1 MPEGIDSVQWIT
13 VVSTA
18 LGALIALVATM
29 LNERF
34 KWRREQAATH
44 RKLCH
49 DTYAEFL
56 SALSDA
62 HERMR
67 GEFPTEHSSPQARA
81 AAVRD
86 VFRAAGCYPLRYQL
100 AIVAGQDVVDGAEAA
115 FRGLRRIRD
124 LLADGYSLD
133 STEYV
138 TVREAYSGSLRELQ
152 HRMRTELDTGQVQL
166 SGGS

>member
-1 MPEGIDSVQWIT
+1 MT
-13 VVSTA
+13 LVSTA
-18 LGALIALVATM
+18 LGALIALLATM

-34 KWRREQAATH
+34 KWRREQTTSR

-49 DTYAEFL
+49 DTYAGFL
-56 SALSDA
+56 SALTDA

-67 GEFPTEHSSPQARA
+67 GESLAEHASTQARA

-86 VFRAAGCYPLRYQL
+86 AFLSAGCYQLRYQL

-115 FRGLRRIRD
+115 FFIMRDVRD
-124 LLADGYSLD
+124 LFADGHSVD

-138 TVREAYSGSLRELQ
+138 ELRKTYGTSLRELQ
-152 HRMRTELDTGQVQL
+152 GRMRTELDAGHVHL
-166 SGGS
+166 AGGS